1 VVPDGTRRVGAGDD
15 ERSHLLHPHILLC
28 DMYIALGVHVVCM
41 HMRLVFGAR
50 MHTCMCLHVYINPS
64 ICACEHVTSW
74 LLCSGPVSVQCCGAC
89 SCRSPG
95 GDHLTTCF
103 LVHPRPVLP
112 LDPTSLHSSSR
123 VRHTCIAAA
132 YLSLPLRQQR
142 PRRTGSVTHR
152 VPAQHPHQHLV
163 LYRLRPHIST
173 RIALLPN
180 QTSVRHRQSPL
191 SCLFRKRCLSFLAF
205 QKPLSNNVIRPCA
218 HSHINCI
225 LQRAR

>member
-1 VVPDGTRRVGAGDD
+1 MVPDGTRRVGAGDD

-112 LDPTSLHSSSR
+112 LQTQPAQSPSRSDLTSLFLTCSPHLHCCCLSQPTPQAATTSAYRKRDAPSPSTAPAPASCLVPPAPAYIDSHSSAS
-123 VRHTCIAAA
+123 
-132 YLSLPLRQQR
+132 
-142 PRRTGSVTHR
+142 
-152 VPAQHPHQHLV
+152 
-163 LYRLRPHIST
+163 
-173 RIALLPN
+173 
-180 QTSVRHRQSPL
+180 
-191 SCLFRKRCLSFLAF
+191 
-205 QKPLSNNVIRPCA
+205 
-218 HSHINCI
+218 
-225 LQRAR
+225 